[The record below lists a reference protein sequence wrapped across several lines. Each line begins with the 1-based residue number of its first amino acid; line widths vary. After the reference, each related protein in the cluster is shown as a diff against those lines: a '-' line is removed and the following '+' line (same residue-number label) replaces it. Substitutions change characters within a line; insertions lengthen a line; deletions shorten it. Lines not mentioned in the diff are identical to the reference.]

1 MPSITKE
8 GYTMSIYG
16 KYQDYLPLILKDMRQ
31 EITVMNEEYQKKH
44 GQKLYEHF
52 EGRVKSEK
60 SMIEKC
66 QHKGLPLI
74 PESALIE
81 NRDSIGIRIVTN
93 FVDDIYTVIRLLESK
108 KDLHIVK
115 KKDYIKN
122 AKPNGY
128 RSYHLIIDKKVNFE
142 DIKGQK
148 PGHYFI
154 EIQLRTIAMDTWAS
168 LEHEMKYKHNIK
180 NPEQISKE
188 LKRVAD
194 ELASCDLSMQ
204 TIRQLIKED
213 ES

>member
-16 KYQDYLPLILKDMRQ
+16 KYQDYLPLSLKDMRQ

-66 QHKGLPLI
+66 QRKGLPLI